1 MPPAPPSTIREST
14 PMSIPNR
21 ITLDDL
27 IPTEETGRTVYRIET
42 PHTAGRVAA

>member
-1 MPPAPPSTIREST
+1 
-14 PMSIPNR
+14 MSIPNR